1 MNNYTTPT
9 SDIEVWKE
17 LENKLVLDIRLNTSC
32 DYHRIVLPFSYDN
45 GNIKPKVPVFM
56 FNRIC
61 SYGIDFLFKLKSEGV
76 KIIMDI
82 DDHYQLDPSHYLYG
96 TFLRNGTM
104 QELISNL
111 KMADVVTTTTP
122 LLASRIRHLN
132 RNIVV
137 IPNALPFDEGQFTLS
152 MDKTSKSPIVWCG
165 GASHYNDLKEIQGIP
180 LSEKIT
186 FVGYNEENTEW
197 KKIRIDHLDINY
209 EPEMEINR
217 YMTGYDGHSIAIAPL
232 TDSVF
237 NGCKSNLK
245 VLEAGAKGLP
255 IICSPVD
262 PYYNSVDK
270 DFVVYAGNKTDW
282 HNQMSKLLTYTQLRE
297 DRGMAL
303 AEHVRLQYNLKDANI
318 LRRQVIESFS

>member
-1 MNNYTTPT
+1 MEQLPNFN
-9 SDIEVWKE
+9 D
-17 LENKLVLDIRLNTSC
+17 LDNKLVLDIRLNTSC
-32 DYHRIVLPFSYDN
+32 DYHRIVLPFSYNN
-45 GNIKPKVPVFM
+45 GKINPKVPVFM

-96 TFLRNGTM
+96 TFLRDGMM
-104 QELISNL
+104 QQLISNL

-132 RNIVV
+132 SNVVV

-152 MDKTSKSPIVWCG
+152 EDKESKTPIVWCG
-165 GASHYNDLKEIQGIP
+165 GASHYSDLREIQGIP
-180 LSEKIT
+180 LSDKIT

-197 KKIRIDHLDINY
+197 KKIRIDHLDVKY
-209 EPEMEINR
+209 EPELSTDR

-232 TDSVF
+232 LDSVF

-245 VLEAGAKGLP
+245 VLEAGAKGIP
-255 IICSPVD
+255 VICSAVD

-270 DFVVYAGNKTDW
+270 NFVVYADNKTDW
-282 HNQMSKLLTYTQLRE
+282 HNQMSKLLTYNQLRE

-303 AEHVRLQYNLKDANI
+303 AEHVRLQYNLKDANEI
-318 LRRQVIESFS
+318 RRQVIESFS